1 MKTSQASRDLSAIA
15 ELLVWLTK
23 QHINVWGQKHYSAN
37 PELGVLF
44 TKAPYMN
51 SNIYANDLPV
61 HCDLKKV
68 KVHVIVSEKKPLI
81 NFYISGM
88 NALCK

>member
-1 MKTSQASRDLSAIA
+1 
-15 ELLVWLTK
+15 
-23 QHINVWGQKHYSAN
+23 
-37 PELGVLF
+37 
-44 TKAPYMN
+44 MN